1 MIPER
6 PGSAL
11 VVKTLLILAAL
22 AGWGA
27 GPLWAT
33 EMILPPED
41 LDLVG
46 ELRYIDAHQEDT
58 LLDIARRYGVGR
70 DEIVNAN
77 PEVDPWLPG
86 KGTRILLPTR
96 YVLPNVPRQGLVVN
110 LPEMRLFYFPP
121 AAAGRP
127 RRLITYPVSVGRM
140 DWKTPLGVTR
150 IIAKQADPVWRPPA
164 SVRREHAEQGDEI
177 LPEVVPA
184 GPDNPLGQYALRLGV
199 PGYLIHGTNKPFGIG
214 MRVTHG
220 CMRLYP
226 EDIESLFREIAV
238 NTQVNLVNEPVKLG
252 WLADTLFV
260 EVHSPLDE
268 DRELREHLLRYTLE
282 LIYTEHARH
291 PFVLDGAALK
301 QAVKQHLGIPVAIS
315 RNPTFEASTRPARD
329 AYRQG
334 S

>member
-1 MIPER
+1 
-6 PGSAL
+6 
-11 VVKTLLILAAL
+11 
-22 AGWGA
+22 
-27 GPLWAT
+27 
-33 EMILPPED
+33 MILPPED

-46 ELRYIDAHQEDT
+46 ELHSIEAHHEDT

-77 PEVDPWLPG
+77 PAVDPWLPG
-86 KGTRILLPTR
+86 EGTRVLVPTR
-96 YVLPNVPRQGLVVN
+96 YILPNVPREGLVVN
-110 LPEMRLFYFPP
+110 LPEMRLFYFPSV
-121 AAAGRP
+121 AKGQL

-150 IIAKQADPVWRPPA
+150 IVAKQADPAWRPPA
-164 SVRREHAEQGDEI
+164 SVRREHVDQGDEP

-184 GPDNPLGQYALRLGV
+184 GPDNPLGKYALRLAV

-226 EDIESLFREIAV
+226 EDIDKLFHEISV
-238 NTQVNLVNEPVKLG
+238 NTKVTLVNEPVKLG

-260 EVHSPLDE
+260 EIHPPLEE
-268 DRELREHLLRYTLE
+268 DKDLSEHLLRYTLE
-282 LIYTEHARH
+282 LIYAEHERR

-301 QAVKQHLGIPVAIS
+301 HAVEQHLGIPVPVS
-315 RNPTFEASTRPARD
+315 RNPTFEASTRPSRV
-329 AYRQG
+329 AYP
-334 S
+334 